1 MAKNDKPT
9 KAAEETTNVAEGKAA
24 DVVEE
29 KTNEE
34 KRVPYYIPYIPG
46 EEREVTVGING
57 KMYKIQKGVRV
68 MVPEV
73 VAEVLMLSDQ
83 QTVEL
88 ERIKEEVKEQDLSY

>member
-1 MAKNDKPT
+1 MAKVE
-9 KAAEETTNVAEGKAA
+9 KAVDTAVDNVAEEKAT
-24 DVVEE
+24 VVKE
-29 KTNEE
+29 TNEE
-34 KRVPYYIPYIPG
+34 KKVPYYMPLVPG

-83 QTVEL
+83 QAVEL
-88 ERIKEEVKEQDLSY
+88 EKLKEEIKEQDLSY